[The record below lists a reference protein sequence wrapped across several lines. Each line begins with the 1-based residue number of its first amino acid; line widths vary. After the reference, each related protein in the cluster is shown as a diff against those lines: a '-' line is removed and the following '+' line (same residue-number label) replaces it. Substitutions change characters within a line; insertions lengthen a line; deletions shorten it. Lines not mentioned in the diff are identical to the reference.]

1 MLTRGL
7 VYWGKGLVAGLQDAQ
22 IEGEEAAYIRREIS
36 VYTKIRRLIYGRPS
50 LFLLLDYQIHYE

>member
-36 VYTKIRRLIYGRPS
+36 VYTEIYFRICENSAPYIRASVPIS
-50 LFLLLDYQIHYE
+50 SA